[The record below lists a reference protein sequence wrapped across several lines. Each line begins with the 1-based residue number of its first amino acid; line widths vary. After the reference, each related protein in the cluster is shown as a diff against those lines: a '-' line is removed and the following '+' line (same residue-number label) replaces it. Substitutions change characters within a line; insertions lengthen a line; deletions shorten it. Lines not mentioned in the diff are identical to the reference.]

1 MNIGENLNHKA
12 ITIFAAMLIARIM
25 IGGNT
30 LAYTQVHALKPIII
44 NINVGKGPKGD
55 KGDTG
60 PQGPQGVQGPVGPQG
75 ATGATGATDATGPQ
89 GPQGV
94 QGPVGPQGPQ
104 GVKGDTGQAGL
115 GFVKCTLITTMV
127 PEHGGIV
134 NSNTSTPILKVGPFG
149 LVDTNDQICIK

>member
-12 ITIFAAMLIARIM
+12 ITIFAAMLIAIIM

-44 NINVGKGPKGD
+44 NINVGKEPKGD
-55 KGDTG
+55 KGD
-60 PQGPQGVQGPVGPQG
+60 
-75 ATGATGATDATGPQ
+75 TGPQ

>member
-12 ITIFAAMLIARIM
+12 ITIFAAMLIAIIM

-44 NINVGKGPKGD
+44 NINVGKEPKGD
-55 KGDTG
+55 KGDT
-60 PQGPQGVQGPVGPQG
+60 
-75 ATGATGATDATGPQ
+75 
-89 GPQGV
+89 
-94 QGPVGPQGPQ
+94 GPQ